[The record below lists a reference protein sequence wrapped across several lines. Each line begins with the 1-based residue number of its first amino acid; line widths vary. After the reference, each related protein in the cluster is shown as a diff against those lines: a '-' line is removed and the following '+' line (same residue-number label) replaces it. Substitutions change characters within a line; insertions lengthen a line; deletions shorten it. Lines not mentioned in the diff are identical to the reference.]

1 MHKTNI
7 NWIKFNLL
15 LISDFLEILQLLKFD
30 AKALVIVKWNFVYKM
45 KFKWNFAAALVDNSE
60 KIFENLFGLMLYR
73 TAFII
78 FFYSAKF

>member
-1 MHKTNI
+1 MYFF

-30 AKALVIVKWNFVYKM
+30 AKA
-45 KFKWNFAAALVDNSE
+45 ADLVDNSE

-73 TAFII
+73 TSFIT
-78 FFYSAKF
+78 FFIQVNFIDAQRSTVLNHASSVV